1 MTDQNPDILSRDQK
15 DEDAGDKVEL
25 QRVLGLPSCIAMLIG
40 LVIGSGIFVNPTAI
54 GRQLQSVGASLCMWL
69 ICGLYNMFQHKIVL
83 NSKKMTYTDNDKL
96 FCFLQEG
103 VGYC

>member
-1 MTDQNPDILSRDQK
+1 MTDKNPDILSRDKK

-69 ICGLYNMFQHKIVL
+69 ICGLYSITGN
-83 NSKKMTYTDNDKL
+83 
-96 FCFLQEG
+96 CFIRGSFHLMIRFRTSRSHL
-103 VGYC
+103 